1 MTTTT
6 SDFPHDPLT
15 PITGRPTSDT
25 IYTLT
30 CQIYANAKSIET
42 TRGGGD
48 NGHLAL
54 VMDPATYLLR
64 AGEAYVVPPNPGPHP
79 DPVAGATN
87 AQITAAA
94 NAYANAVTEYALHKK
109 TMKALLHQ
117 LLAAVE
123 PTYYEELEDLTFGY
137 ADLAPLTL
145 LTHLKTEYGTITDD
159 NLVANRAKLLTTW
172 NPDVCDAGCTVT
184 FTDTNATV
192 HLGPNLLL
200 TGSRDPGNG
209 LWHLD
214 LSSPTAAVATTRNT
228 VQPGPTESAAFTID
242 HRTSPAN
249 LVAFAHASLFSPALS
264 TLHDALRLG
273 YLTGVPGLTAETLR
287 RHPPH
292 STATTKGHLDQTRKN
307 LRSTKTNIPPPPPN
321 DGDDADDYLP
331 TANPTNERT
340 SHCFAATFEPTGKIY
355 SNLTGKFVAPSST
368 GNNYILVVYGFD
380 SNTILTVPMRN
391 RSQQSHTEAFRIAH
405 QRLVRAGLRP
415 RLQLLDNECSALLK
429 DFMHDQNLDFQLVPP
444 YLHRRNAAER
454 AIRTFKNHFIAGL
467 CSTDPAFPIHLWDR
481 LLPHAELTLNLLRG
495 SRLNPKL
502 SAWAQLHGTFDYN
515 RTPLAPPGCQVLV
528 HEKPAQRESWAPH
541 ATDGWYIGPALES
554 YRCHTVWISETR
566 RERITDTVSF
576 FPKAVALPLATP
588 DDLICAS
595 LQDILTILKK
605 PASRSTPLLSPSNQH
620 ALEQL
625 LDIFDNSPP
634 PPLKVD
640 TTDSPTPIQ
649 STDSPT
655 PVQSTDSPIP
665 VPSPPGTPRQ
675 SNLPLVPAAPL
686 RVPTGDLPPLPNLPD
701 PDPAPL
707 RVAVPSDDTT
717 ALSDATFPNLTGP
730 GAQNRQRRAPKK
742 STRQNRKPPKA
753 PTKPPQPRANPHV
766 TRQQTSTLPQPSHVA
781 AHLATTSFEKLLH
794 DAAVPVTYHMALHG
808 NAFNPDTGKIAEY
821 AELSRCSDGNYWKAS
836 NAEEIGCLAQ
846 GYKHI
851 KGTNTIYFIPK
862 SQVPRHKTA
871 TYLRI
876 VCAHRPE
883 KENAYRVCW
892 TAGGNLID
900 YPHDASTKTA
910 DIITVKTL
918 INSTLSTPGAEFM
931 SGDLKDFYLG
941 TPMAEY
947 KYMRIHRRYIPDD
960 IFEQYHL
967 ADILDGD
974 YVYVEIRRG
983 MYGLPQAGRIA
994 NDYLRTFLEP
1004 AGYHPT
1010 EHTPGLWRHRTR
1022 PLTFS
1027 LVVDDFGVKYVSQD
1041 DVDHLLATL
1050 RQRYECKA
1058 DWEGK
1063 RYCGLTLSWD
1073 YEAHTCDISMPGYV
1087 DRALTR
1093 FTHPT
1098 PPRPEHSPHTW
1109 LKPEYGAKVHFA
1121 PADDNSPP
1129 LDTAG
1134 IKRIQEIV
1142 GVFLFYA
1149 RAVDST
1155 MLPALGTI
1163 STQQAK
1169 PTTNTLTAITKF
1181 LNYAASNPDACVR
1194 YRPSGMHLHIESN
1207 ASYLSEPKA
1216 RSRYAGYHY
1225 LSEIS
1230 DDPGSSDI
1238 SDCWVTPDRT
1248 DCWDPTG

>member
-1 MTTTT
+1 
-6 SDFPHDPLT
+6 
-15 PITGRPTSDT
+15 
-25 IYTLT
+25 
-30 CQIYANAKSIET
+30 
-42 TRGGGD
+42 
-48 NGHLAL
+48 
-54 VMDPATYLLR
+54 
-64 AGEAYVVPPNPGPHP
+64 
-79 DPVAGATN
+79 
-87 AQITAAA
+87 
-94 NAYANAVTEYALHKK
+94 
-109 TMKALLHQ
+109 
-117 LLAAVE
+117 
-123 PTYYEELEDLTFGY
+123 
-137 ADLAPLTL
+137 
-145 LTHLKTEYGTITDD
+145 
-159 NLVANRAKLLTTW
+159 
-172 NPDVCDAGCTVT
+172 
-184 FTDTNATV
+184 
-192 HLGPNLLL
+192 
-200 TGSRDPGNG
+200 
-209 LWHLD
+209 
-214 LSSPTAAVATTRNT
+214 
-228 VQPGPTESAAFTID
+228 
-242 HRTSPAN
+242 
-249 LVAFAHASLFSPALS
+249 
-264 TLHDALRLG
+264 
-273 YLTGVPGLTAETLR
+273 
-287 RHPPH
+287 
-292 STATTKGHLDQTRKN
+292 
-307 LRSTKTNIPPPPPN
+307 
-321 DGDDADDYLP
+321 
-331 TANPTNERT
+331 
-340 SHCFAATFEPTGKIY
+340 
-355 SNLTGKFVAPSST
+355 
-368 GNNYILVVYGFD
+368 
-380 SNTILTVPMRN
+380 MRN

-415 RLQLLDNECSALLK
+415 RLQLLDNECSTLLK

-502 SAWAQLHGTFDYN
+502 SAWAQLHGMFDYN

-588 DDLICAS
+588 DDLIHAS

-605 PASRSTPLLSPSNQH
+605 PASRSTPLLSPSNRH

-625 LDIFDNSPP
+625 VDIFDNSP

-640 TTDSPTPIQ
+640 TTDSPTP
-649 STDSPT
+649 
-655 PVQSTDSPIP
+655 VQSADYPIP

-675 SNLPLVPAAPL
+675 SNLAPVPAAPL
-686 RVPTGDLPPLPNLPD
+686 RVPTGDLPPLPNLHD

-730 GAQNRQRRAPKK
+730 GARNRQRRAPKK
-742 STRQNRKPPKA
+742 ATRQNRKPPKA
-753 PTKPPQPRANPHV
+753 PTQPPQPRANPHV
-766 TRQQTSTLPQPSHVA
+766 TRQQTGTLPQPSHVA

-836 NAEEIGCLAQ
+836 NAEEIGRLAQ

-883 KENAYRVCW
+883 KENAYRVRW

-918 INSTLSTPGAEFM
+918 INSTLSTPGAKFM

-947 KYMRIHRRYIPDD
+947 EYMRIHRRYIPDD

-983 MYGLPQAGRIA
+983 MYGLPRQAA
-994 NDYLRTFLEP
+994 LPTTTFAL
-1004 AGYHPT
+1004 
-1010 EHTPGLWRHRTR
+1010 
-1022 PLTFS
+1022 S
-1027 LVVDDFGVKYVSQD
+1027 LNQ
-1041 DVDHLLATL
+1041 LAT
-1050 RQRYECKA
+1050 
-1058 DWEGK
+1058 
-1063 RYCGLTLSWD
+1063 
-1073 YEAHTCDISMPGYV
+1073 
-1087 DRALTR
+1087 
-1093 FTHPT
+1093 T
-1098 PPRPEHSPHTW
+1098 PPNIHLAS
-1109 LKPEYGAKVHFA
+1109 G
-1121 PADDNSPP
+1121 
-1129 LDTAG
+1129 DTAL
-1134 IKRIQEIV
+1134 V
-1142 GVFLFYA
+1142 
-1149 RAVDST
+1149 
-1155 MLPALGTI
+1155 P
-1163 STQQAK
+1163 
-1169 PTTNTLTAITKF
+1169 
-1181 LNYAASNPDACVR
+1181 
-1194 YRPSGMHLHIESN
+1194 
-1207 ASYLSEPKA
+1207 
-1216 RSRYAGYHY
+1216 
-1225 LSEIS
+1225 
-1230 DDPGSSDI
+1230 
-1238 SDCWVTPDRT
+1238 
-1248 DCWDPTG
+1248 